1 MPEYN
6 IRLTIRTS
14 MEKIVEADSLELA
27 KDKMWMDLI
36 DMDPKKGHYILI
48 NGSKHYELVEEVVD
62 DEN

>member
-14 MEKIVEADSLELA
+14 TQKIVEADSLELA

-36 DMDPKKGHYILI
+36 NMDSKQGHYILI
-48 NGSKHYELVEEVVD
+48 NGSKHYELIEEVVND
-62 DEN
+62 KN

>member
-27 KDKMWMDLI
+27 EDKMWMDLI
-36 DMDPKKGHYILI
+36 NMDPKKGHYILI
-48 NGSKHYELVEEVVD
+48 NGSKHY
-62 DEN
+62 

>member
-14 MEKIVEADSLELA
+14 TQKIVEADSLELA

-36 DMDPKKGHYILI
+36 NMDSKKGHYILI

-62 DEN
+62 DKN